1 MIVSAHQL
9 NSRTRAGP
17 GLGTWYAWYAWA
29 RLSAA
34 WAHLG
39 ASWAILG
46 AILGDGMPC
55 GRRGGLGSCERLS
68 RRANR
73 DRSDDPGPGLGD
85 GLGVQSFGLGDA
97 WEGARRCTGRATR

>member
-1 MIVSAHQL
+1 MKVSAHQP
-9 NSRTRAGP
+9 NPPTRAGP

-39 ASWAILG
+39 ASWAVLG
-46 AILGDGMPC
+46 AILGDRMPC
-55 GRRGGLGSCERLS
+55 SRRGVLGSCKRLGW
-68 RRANR
+68 RANR
-73 DRSDDPGPGLGD
+73 DRGRDQVPGLGD

-97 WEGARRCTGRATR
+97 WEGARPCPGRATR